1 MKNNDN
7 FFLRN
12 IWYYALP
19 SNHIQPGMM
28 VSRVFLGEPVLLIRD
43 RDGKVGAIQDICPHR
58 GVPLSCGRFDGQ
70 EVECCYHGWRFN
82 SGGRCTLIPSLVED
96 QQMDLNRF
104 NVQSYAVREAQGNIW
119 IYMPD
124 GDRPQPPDSEMEIPV
139 IPGFEGRS
147 LRGAAPTPQFV
158 EVMRFPCFVDH
169 AVVGLMDPAHSPYV
183 HRAWWWRNEQLHEEV
198 KQFDAS
204 PHGFTMRR
212 HKLPAN
218 GGRLYWLIG
227 GGVPET
233 EISFRLP
240 GVRVEET
247 TIGKHRVVN
256 LTTVTPISD
265 TETEVTFALY
275 WTLPWVG
282 FFKPLLHV
290 LARTFLG
297 QDRSVVEKQQIGLK
311 YNPVLRL
318 IKDSDMQAQW
328 YYQLK
333 REYARSTSEGREF
346 VNPVKGQILRWRA

>member
-19 SNHIQPGMM
+19 SNQIKPGMM
-28 VSRVFLGEPVLLIRD
+28 VSRIFLGEPVLLIRD
-43 RDGKVGAIQDICPHR
+43 RDGKVSAMTDICPHR
-58 GVPLSCGRFDGQ
+58 AVPLSCGRFDGQ

-82 SGGRCTLIPSLVED
+82 SGGRCTAIPSLVEE
-96 QQMDLNRF
+96 QKMDLSRF
-104 NVQSYAVREAQGNIW
+104 DVQSYAVREMQGNIW
-119 IYMPD
+119 IYIPD
-124 GDRPQPPDSEMEIPV
+124 RDRPQPPEMDIPV
-139 IPGFEGRS
+139 IPGFDEQS
-147 LRGAAPTPQFV
+147 PQFV
-158 EVMRFPCFVDH
+158 EVMRFPCFIDH

-183 HRAWWWRNEQLHEEV
+183 HQSWWWRNQQLHEEV

-204 PHGFTMRR
+204 PYGFTIPR
-212 HKLPAN
+212 HRLPAN

-227 GGVPET
+227 GGVPEI

-240 GVRVEET
+240 GVRVEES

-256 LTTVTPISD
+256 LTTVTPISE
-265 TETEVTFALY
+265 TETEVTFTLY
-275 WTLPWVG
+275 STLRWVG
-282 FFKPLLHV
+282 FFQPLLHV

-297 QDRSVVEKQQIGLK
+297 QDRAVVEKQQIGLK

-333 REYARSTSEGREF
+333 REYARSLAEGREF
-346 VNPVKGQILRWRA
+346 VNPVKSQILRWRA

>member
-19 SNHIQPGMM
+19 SNHLKPGTM

-43 RDGKVGAIQDICPHR
+43 RNGKVAAMQDICPHR

-82 SGGRCTLIPSLVED
+82 SGGRCTAIPSLVEE
-96 QQMDLNRF
+96 QQMDLSRF
-104 NVQSYAVREAQGNIW
+104 DVQSYTVREAQGNIW
-119 IYMPD
+119 IY
-124 GDRPQPPDSEMEIPV
+124 
-139 IPGFEGRS
+139 
-147 LRGAAPTPQFV
+147 
-158 EVMRFPCFVDH
+158 
-169 AVVGLMDPAHSPYV
+169 
-183 HRAWWWRNEQLHEEV
+183 EEV

-212 HKLPAN
+212 HQLPAN

-265 TETEVTFALY
+265 TETEVTFSLY

-282 FFKPLLHV
+282 FFQPLLHV

-318 IKDSDMQAQW
+318 IKDSDVQAQW

-333 REYARSTSEGREF
+333 REYARSIAEERQF

>member
-19 SNHIQPGMM
+19 SNQIKPGTM

-43 RDGKVGAIQDICPHR
+43 RDGKVAAMQDICPHR

-82 SGGRCTLIPSLVED
+82 SGGRCTVIPSLVEE
-96 QQMDLNRF
+96 QQMDLSRF
-104 NVQSYAVREAQGNIW
+104 DVQSYAVRETQGNIW
-119 IYMPD
+119 IYIPD
-124 GDRPQPPDSEMEIPV
+124 RDNPQPPGYEMEIPV
-139 IPGFEGRS
+139 IPGFEERS

-158 EVMRFPCFVDH
+158 HVMRFPCFVDH

-212 HKLPAN
+212 HRLPAN

-290 LARTFLG
+290 LAETFLG

-333 REYARSTSEGREF
+333 REYARSIAEGRQF
-346 VNPVKGQILRWRA
+346 VNPVKDQVLRWRA

>member
-19 SNHIQPGMM
+19 SNHLKPGTM

-43 RDGKVGAIQDICPHR
+43 RNGKVAAMQDICPHR

-82 SGGRCTLIPSLVED
+82 SGGRCTAIPSLVEE
-96 QQMDLNRF
+96 QQMDLSRF
-104 NVQSYAVREAQGNIW
+104 DVQSYTVREAQGNIW
-119 IYMPD
+119 IYIPD
-124 GDRPQPPDSEMEIPV
+124 SHRPQPPDFEMQIPV

-147 LRGAAPTPQFV
+147 PQFI
-158 EVMRFPCFVDH
+158 EIMRFPCFVDH

-212 HKLPAN
+212 HRLPAN

-265 TETEVTFALY
+265 TETEVTFSLY

-282 FFKPLLHV
+282 FFQPLLHV

-318 IKDSDMQAQW
+318 IKDSDVQAQW

-333 REYARSTSEGREF
+333 REYARSIAEERQF